1 MKNNRGNEAGVATR
15 NRQAILTAAEKVFSQ
30 YGFKGA
36 SVQQI
41 ADEAGLPKTNVLY
54 YFNTKQ
60 VLYQALLEE
69 LLSVWNSCFDGAT
82 EADDPAQ
89 ELAAYIAEKMA
100 LSRQHPL
107 ASKVFAMEVIN
118 GAPNLG
124 EYFGQQQAKW
134 MASRVAVINAW
145 IGAGKMHAVN
155 AEYLLYQIWASTQHY
170 ADFAAQITQLQGKK
184 MRKADFAEATHHLQ
198 QVILT
203 GCGLQI
209 PEKNVTAEQSGQIE
223 HIAQQKYDGQ

>member
-1 MKNNRGNEAGVATR
+1 MKAKRGNDANIGAR
-15 NRQAILTAAEKVFSQ
+15 NRRTILCAAEKVFAR
-30 YGFKGA
+30 YGFRGA

-60 VLYQALLEE
+60 VLYQALLED

-82 EADDPAQ
+82 QADDPAQ

-100 LSRQHPL
+100 LSRTHPL

-118 GAPNLG
+118 GAPNLS
-124 EYFGQQQAKW
+124 EYFGKQQASW
-134 MASRVAVINAW
+134 MAGRVAVINAW
-145 IGAGKMHAVN
+145 IKAGKMQAVN

-170 ADFAAQITQLQGKK
+170 ADFSAQIAQLQGSK
-184 MRKADFAEATHHLQ
+184 MRKDDFAAATRHLQ

-203 GCGLQI
+203 GCGLTL
-209 PEKNVTAEQSGQIE
+209 PDSVTRTG
-223 HIAQQKYDGQ
+223 